1 MNDDKWGEIL
11 DRVEEK
17 FDVVDSGKEI
27 LEDIPNAFVEFIIF
41 DSPMGR
47 LRLERKTSPRVLDK
61 KTLGAQKRTMGVGVE
76 YIYSKDEFVKTFKAF
91 KLVDGEWVPFEAE
104 DFLN

>member
-11 DRVEEK
+11 DRVAEK
-17 FDVVDSGKEI
+17 FDVIDSGKEI
-27 LEDIPNAFVEFIIF
+27 LEHIPNAFIEFIVF
-41 DSPMGR
+41 ESPMGKV
-47 LRLERKTSPRVLDK
+47 RLERKTSPKVLDK

-76 YIYSKDEFVKTFKAF
+76 YIYSKDEFVKTFKVF
-91 KLVDGEWVPFEAE
+91 KEENGEWVPFDDE